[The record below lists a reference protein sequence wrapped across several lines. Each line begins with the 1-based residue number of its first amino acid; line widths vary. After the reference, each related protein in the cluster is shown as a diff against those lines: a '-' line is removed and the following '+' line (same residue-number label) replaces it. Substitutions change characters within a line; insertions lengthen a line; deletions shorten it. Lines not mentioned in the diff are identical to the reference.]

1 VRGEFPRMSINAS
14 PSAAQNARDPDFKTV
29 LAEIGVALNAELDRL
44 LPRVSGPENRV
55 VEAMRYAAL
64 DGGKRVRPFLV
75 CASADLFNVAR
86 TRALRAAAAVEMV
99 HCYSLV
105 HDDLPAMDNDDLRRG
120 RPTVHKKFD
129 EATAILAGDAL
140 LTEAFAV
147 LADPATHPDGAVRA
161 GLVAALA
168 AAAGAKGMV
177 GGQMLDLMSEG
188 RNLGQAELSHLQ
200 DMKTGCLIAGAC
212 RLGAILGEAG
222 GREREA
228 LGSYGIAMGLA
239 FQIADDVLDVESS
252 AAITGKATG
261 KDAAA
266 GKATFVSRLGL
277 EGAKTYARELA
288 ETASRHLASF
298 GERANVLRQA
308 AAFAVER
315 RS

>member
-1 VRGEFPRMSINAS
+1 MPQPAPIADTQRAS
-14 PSAAQNARDPDFKTV
+14 NFKST
-29 LAEIGVALNAELDRL
+29 LAEIGAAMNAELDRL
-44 LPRVSGPENRV
+44 LPPVPGPENRV

-64 DGGKRVRPFLV
+64 DGGKRLRPFLV
-75 CASADLFNVAR
+75 CASADLFNVPRA
-86 TRALRAAAAVEMV
+86 RALRAAAAVEMV

-105 HDDLPAMDNDDLRRG
+105 HDDLPAMDDDDLRRG

-129 EATAILAGDAL
+129 DATAILAGDAL

-161 GLVAALA
+161 GLVAELA
-168 AAAGAKGMV
+168 AASGAKGMV

-188 RNLGQAELSHLQ
+188 RDLGQAELARLQ
-200 DMKTGCLIAGAC
+200 DMKTGCLIAGSC
-212 RLGAILGEAG
+212 RFGAILGGAG
-222 GREREA
+222 ERDRDA
-228 LGSYGIAMGLA
+228 VGAYGIAVGLA

-252 AAITGKATG
+252 AAVTGKATG
-261 KDAAA
+261 KDEAA

-288 ETASRHLASF
+288 ETASRHLAIF
-298 GERANVLRQA
+298 GERADVLRQA
-308 AAFAVER
+308 AVFAVER